1 MDTAVLEIGLFPGL
15 EGVAADVRF
24 SPSSASTDQVFGRS
38 IPIPLDTTR
47 LCASSLD
54 SSAYA
59 AALTRMLFSEAQI
72 VNAWCHARDY
82 SEASDIPLHVRLRI
96 ADDLPQLHDVRWELL
111 RDPQRGEDLSRS
123 GRVCISRALDR
134 ITMPQRD
141 RPARK
146 MIRAL
151 VTLSSPPDLARFG
164 MAPIPQAIGLR
175 AAQALQPLPTM
186 LIDGSAGRYAS
197 LEMIA
202 HGLWRS
208 NSILVVFAHGVR
220 ADGKTLLLMQGDS
233 GERQMIHATELADTI
248 GGLPHLPVAVIL
260 VSCMAGGV
268 GNGYDDGLT
277 SLGARLAQLGIS
289 AVLALAGMAQ
299 MSIADQFVPTF
310 LADLVEHGDVL
321 IALSHARATL
331 SADRWMPRLWLNRRD
346 GQIWE
351 QPPRGYQWLTGIG
364 LWAV

>member
-1 MDTAVLEIGLFPGL
+1 MDTAVLEIGLFPGS

-38 IPIPLDTTR
+38 LPVPLDPAQ
-47 LCASSLD
+47 LCACALD
-54 SSAYA
+54 SSTYA
-59 AALTRMLFSEAQI
+59 LTLTRMLFRHQQI

-96 ADDLPQLHDVRWELL
+96 ADDLPQLHDMRWELL

-151 VTLSSPPDLARFG
+151 VTLSSPPDLKRFG

-186 LIDGSAGRYAS
+186 LIDGSAGHYAS
-197 LEMIA
+197 LETIS

-208 NSILVVFAHGVR
+208 SSILVVFAHGVL
-220 ADGKTLLLMQGDS
+220 ANGETLLYMQGDS
-233 GERQMIHATELADTI
+233 GERQMVHTAELVETI
-248 GGLPHLPVAVIL
+248 GGLPHMPVAVVL
-260 VSCMAGGV
+260 VSCMAGGS
-268 GNGYDDGLT
+268 GNGYSDGLT
-277 SLGARLAQLGIS
+277 SLGARLARLGIS

-299 MSIADQFVPTF
+299 MSVTDQFVPTF
-310 LADLVEHGDVL
+310 LADLVEHGDAL
-321 IALSHARATL
+321 LALSHARATL
-331 SADRWMPRLWLNRRD
+331 STDRWMPRLWLNGRD
-346 GQIWE
+346 GQLWE
-351 QPPRGYQWLTGIG
+351 QPPWGHQWLTGIG
-364 LWAV
+364 LWVV